1 MKILTPEKSLLKI
14 IQHLDKTIFNS
25 KKFDIKDTIILTGSP
40 RSGTTLLMEILGVI
54 PRYTSLF
61 EPLNPVYFPESTKV
75 GFQSRTYYPF
85 KTDWSEGEK
94 YLRKIFSG
102 DLMYDSSWLQK
113 GDYSKQNFNS
123 IIFSYID
130 QLKPEKLMHQ
140 LLGKKLIIKF
150 VRLNRLL
157 PWVAERFQL
166 RSMIL
171 VIRHPCSVIA
181 SRFKPGLQLPAGLSP
196 NIKPFPTPKEIFNE
210 ALKIEGLD
218 INLLNKLKKIKT
230 LDEILAASW
239 CLDTYVPLS
248 YPKPYPWIVVTY
260 EKLVKEGKKEIHRIF
275 REIGEKK
282 VPGSAFRLLKI
293 PSRVTQKNDQQ
304 IVSKT
309 NEQLSKWKKTLSEK
323 QIERI
328 INIVSAFG
336 LDFYTEDIEPDYEN
350 ICIRNM

>member
-1 MKILTPEKSLLKI
+1 LKPEKSVIKI
-14 IQHLDKTIFNS
+14 VQHLDKTIFNS
-25 KKFDIKDTIILTGSP
+25 KKFDIKDTIVITGSP
-40 RSGTTLLMEILGVI
+40 RSGTTLLMDILGVV
-54 PRYTSLF
+54 PGYTGLF
-61 EPLNPVYFPESTKV
+61 EPLNPIYFPESTKV
-75 GFQSRTYYPF
+75 GFQSRTYLPS
-85 KTDWSEGEK
+85 KKDWSEGEK

-102 DLMYDSSWLQK
+102 DIMYDSSWLQK

-123 IIFSYID
+123 IISSYID

-181 SRFKPGLQLPAGLSP
+181 SRFKPGVQLPAGLSP
-196 NIKPFPTPKEIFNE
+196 NIKPFSTPKEIFDE
-210 ALKIEGLD
+210 ASKIEGLD
-218 INLLNKLKKIKT
+218 NNLLNKLKNIKT

-260 EKLVKEGKKEIHRIF
+260 EKLIKEGNKEIHRIF

-282 VPGSAFRLLKI
+282 VPRSAFHYLKI

-309 NEQLSKWKKTLSEK
+309 NQQISKWKKTLSEK

-328 INIVSAFG
+328 LNIVSAFG

-350 ICIRNM
+350 ICIKNI